1 MDIGAAL
8 MFSPFFLFGSN
19 QEGHRQAASGEG
31 GLEERAAKISLRK
44 GVSNRFLGTKKN
56 VSG

>member
-1 MDIGAAL
+1 

-19 QEGHRQAASGEG
+19 QEGHRQAVSGEG